1 MVAPTGSAFS
11 IVMPR
16 SVRDGVL
23 LVAGGLGVGAGI
35 MYVLDPNGGR
45 RRRAL
50 TRDRLTHLLNRA
62 EDALAATTR
71 KAANRA
77 RGIIAETRAALFP
90 EDATDEVLGQRVR
103 ARLGRYVSHPGSIAV
118 VVHEGCVFLSGPI
131 LAHEVE
137 PLCAAIRRVRGV
149 SGLENRL
156 DEHERPDDIS
166 GLQGGVPRAGAES
179 TWSPTMRRLA
189 GFIALGLVG
198 AGLVAR
204 RASSQ

>member
-1 MVAPTGSAFS
+1 
-11 IVMPR
+11 
-16 SVRDGVL
+16 
-23 LVAGGLGVGAGI
+23 
-35 MYVLDPNGGR
+35 
-45 RRRAL
+45 
-50 TRDRLTHLLNRA
+50 
-62 EDALAATTR
+62 
-71 KAANRA
+71 
-77 RGIIAETRAALFP
+77 
-90 EDATDEVLGQRVR
+90 
-103 ARLGRYVSHPGSIAV
+103 
-118 VVHEGCVFLSGPI
+118 VFLSGPI

-166 GLQGGVPRAGAES
+166 GLQGGVPRAGARVHLVPDDAAS
-179 TWSPTMRRLA
+179 R